1 MEVTLA
7 KPVNKEL
14 RQHISGQISPNSE
27 NLIVFAN
34 KEDSHL
40 KTLCKPPTLLASL
53 NSQHSP
59 GPPEIERCTYPF
71 FPGTNLT
78 PSGMFGSNAFGLL
91 LQEK

>member
-1 MEVTLA
+1 MAAMSVMNGKCINGASMEVTLA

-53 NSQHSP
+53 NQ
-59 GPPEIERCTYPF
+59 
-71 FPGTNLT
+71 
-78 PSGMFGSNAFGLL
+78 
-91 LQEK
+91 